1 MTLYRGKDPFM
12 KSITSIRERL
22 CRYITIYRL
31 IVGIGFIIAMV
42 LTLTAPLPMY
52 EVDDWAYYYG
62 VENFSHGK
70 LTIDDAT
77 LRFEAWQ
84 AGQHSG
90 MLIQYLP
97 VAPDKWAL
105 EKAPGAV
112 FYLVPFYKMGIPRYG
127 NVLLA
132 LGMVIVTFILLKRLR
147 DEKAAMIGSLL
158 ILFTP
163 ISLVMCNRI
172 YMDSYTSLAFLVMG
186 GGLYIYYHLERENFK
201 AVKGGI
207 ILFLAFFFTGWSVV
221 ARYTNLPVAAILF
234 LHLVVTR
241 FVDWRRGGNT
251 RIKREVLPLVLGIG
265 VPMAVLFLYDYF
277 IFGSPFK
284 TGYSISPFPI
294 KYAFQYWGQI
304 DTNGELIPLE
314 MLRYNLEGAARNLLL
329 GFPLLIVGIPSFLVI
344 LYQKFFKQHR
354 SDGKWTS
361 LRSELPGDILL
372 VLFGWF
378 VSVLFLNLTYEWLAG
393 LREGWGFVLYNRFY
407 LPWLLPVVI
416 VSALIM
422 AGFRYKFLIPVL
434 VIISGFGVM
443 LYAQWAWN
451 LHILP
456 DWMTSWD
463 YSKYF
468 WPPWMITHYYQ
479 GP

>member
-1 MTLYRGKDPFM
+1 MTGFTLVCK
-12 KSITSIRERL
+12 RL
-22 CRYITIYRL
+22 SKYVTLYRL

-42 LTLTAPLPMY
+42 LALSAPLPMY

-62 VENFSHGK
+62 VQNFSQGNF
-70 LTIDDAT
+70 TINDAT
-77 LRFEAWQ
+77 LGYEAWE
-84 AGQHSG
+84 AGQEGG

-97 VAPDKWAL
+97 VAPNKWAL

-163 ISLVMCNRI
+163 ISMVMCNRI
-172 YMDSYTSLAFLVMG
+172 YMDAYASLAFLVMG
-186 GGLYIYYHLERENFK
+186 GGLYIYYHLERKNLGP
-201 AVKGGI
+201 VKGGI
-207 ILFLAFFFTGWSVV
+207 LLFLAFFFTGWSVV
-221 ARYTNLPVAAILF
+221 ARYTNLPIAAILF

-241 FVDWRRGGNT
+241 LVDWRQGQKTG
-251 RIKREVLPLVLGIG
+251 IKQEIIPLILGIG
-265 VPMAVLFLYDYF
+265 IPMVVLFLYDYF
-277 IFGSPFK
+277 IFGSPLK

-304 DTNGELIPLE
+304 DTNGESIPIE

-329 GFPLLIVGIPSFLVI
+329 GFPLLIIGIPGFFVI
-344 LYQKFFKQHR
+344 LFHKFFKRHSPQ
-354 SDGKWTS
+354 GKWSS
-361 LRSELPGDILL
+361 LHTELPWDIVL
-372 VLFGWF
+372 VLIGWF
-378 VSVLFLNLTYEWLAG
+378 VSVLFLNLTYEWLTG
-393 LREGWGFVLYNRFY
+393 LKNGWGFVLYNRFY

-416 VSALIM
+416 VCALIM
-422 AGFRYKFLIPVL
+422 ARFHYKVLIPAL
-434 VIISGFGVM
+434 VIILGFGAM

-451 LHILP
+451 LHFLP
-456 DWMTSWD
+456 DWMTGFN
-463 YSKYF
+463 YSDYF
-468 WPPWMITHYYQ
+468 WSPWMLQYYYH